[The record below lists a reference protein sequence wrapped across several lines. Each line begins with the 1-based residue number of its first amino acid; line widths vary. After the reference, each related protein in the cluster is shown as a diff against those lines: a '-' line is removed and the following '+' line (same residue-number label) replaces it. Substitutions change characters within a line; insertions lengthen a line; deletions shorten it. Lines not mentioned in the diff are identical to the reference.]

1 MITVA
6 HDYLS
11 TGCLHGDQVLPDGRT
26 GHEYCRSETG
36 GAGLKTPGQCKFCS
50 ARCQCPCHGADGKTA
65 VPSEHF
71 DTLLEDGPAV
81 PNEATR
87 DAFRRL
93 DETVERR
100 D

>member
-1 MITVA
+1 MPTGPIHKAIHELQEYARITVRP
-6 HDYLS
+6 
-11 TGCLHGDQVLPDGRT
+11 GFDGRT
-26 GHEYCRSETG
+26 W
-36 GAGLKTPGQCKFCS
+36 TPP
-50 ARCQCPCHGADGKTA
+50 ATV

-93 DETVERR
+93 DGTVERR